1 MSERY
6 SDIAR
11 RVCSEDMRKFL
22 YCFRNYRWNKWE
34 EFQGLG
40 FSSREDFKS
49 FLEWYFSLSNLMRM
63 GAVGGRIVDDVPP
76 EEDSLEDSLDE
87 ESPESGVSEDGLYLD
102 MPYYYDDR
110 RDTYVVHLPNKKKP
124 FAIGGSVWRS
134 MVESYSN
141 WDGAPSSVNE
151 IARKF
156 GLARKTIISLFKMM
170 GLTHD
175 SAIWSNEEVLQ
186 GKEDEL
192 VEDLLRRKEE
202 RVLVR
207 AQRAAWRRVQKDAD
221 KYRSHELFAK
231 SIAAHFQ
238 GLPRTP
244 VRKISLYKKSGSYG
258 LLISPTDFHWGKYA
272 PEYTQDPYNRTIAK
286 ERLFTTTE
294 ELLGRFDTAPEK
306 IFLAIGGDGLHID
319 NQLKT
324 TTRGTPQD
332 CDGTPEELVSSY
344 VDLCREYISF
354 VSQVADVEVYVI
366 AGNHDYYTT
375 TLLREALK
383 GWFHNCN
390 NISVVSSLSP
400 RQTFLYGKSLITFMH
415 GDSGS
420 TKDWPAIIAGEDA
433 ELWGKSK
440 WRFIFT
446 GHLHTERELP
456 TFGNVTVY
464 RMPSLAGTDNWHH
477 SKGYKSRKALI
488 GYVVD
493 KERGVVTTEIV
504 PVGA

>member
-175 SAIWSNEEVLQ
+175 SAIWSN
-186 GKEDEL
+186 
-192 VEDLLRRKEE
+192 
-202 RVLVR
+202 
-207 AQRAAWRRVQKDAD
+207 
-221 KYRSHELFAK
+221 
-231 SIAAHFQ
+231 
-238 GLPRTP
+238 
-244 VRKISLYKKSGSYG
+244 
-258 LLISPTDFHWGKYA
+258 
-272 PEYTQDPYNRTIAK
+272 
-286 ERLFTTTE
+286 
-294 ELLGRFDTAPEK
+294 
-306 IFLAIGGDGLHID
+306 
-319 NQLKT
+319 
-324 TTRGTPQD
+324 
-332 CDGTPEELVSSY
+332 VS
-344 VDLCREYISF
+344 
-354 VSQVADVEVYVI
+354 
-366 AGNHDYYTT
+366 T
-375 TLLREALK
+375 
-383 GWFHNCN
+383 NC
-390 NISVVSSLSP
+390 
-400 RQTFLYGKSLITFMH
+400 
-415 GDSGS
+415 
-420 TKDWPAIIAGEDA
+420 
-433 ELWGKSK
+433 
-440 WRFIFT
+440 
-446 GHLHTERELP
+446 
-456 TFGNVTVY
+456 
-464 RMPSLAGTDNWHH
+464 
-477 SKGYKSRKALI
+477 
-488 GYVVD
+488 
-493 KERGVVTTEIV
+493 
-504 PVGA
+504 